1 MNSKKKKIISH
12 NFLFPDFSSI
22 EDAVQQTFSIVAEF
36 CNLIQILGKFLQAL
50 DTINA
55 ILNDQQLETNDAIRG
70 VQKW

>member
-1 MNSKKKKIISH
+1 MNSKKIILH
-12 NFLFPDFSSI
+12 NFLFPEFSSI

-36 CNLIQILGKFLQAL
+36 CNLIQILGKFLQAT
-50 DTINA
+50 DIRNA